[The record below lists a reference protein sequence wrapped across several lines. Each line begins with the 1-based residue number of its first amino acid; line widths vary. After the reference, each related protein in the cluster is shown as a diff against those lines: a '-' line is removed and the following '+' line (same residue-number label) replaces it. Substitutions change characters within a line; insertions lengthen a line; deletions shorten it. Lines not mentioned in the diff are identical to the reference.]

1 LRSRK
6 RAVKPRESARREST
20 SAVSEDLSLREKPHT
35 HLIEKVVADENMEKV
50 LEEIEKEKI
59 ANALGIDDMRVGELR
74 G

>member
-1 LRSRK
+1 
-6 RAVKPRESARREST
+6 VKPRESARREST